1 MEQRQ
6 FKKQFVPKNSG
17 IKFKPTG
24 IVLHETATPG
34 ATAQAE
40 YKYFCK
46 ETGRSA
52 HAFIDW
58 NEDLQIIPWD
68 IKAYHA
74 KSPANEM
81 FIGVEMCHPKG
92 HNVEQFNIIYWA
104 TVDAFARL
112 YRYVLNIKIVT
123 TANCM
128 THHEVS
134 AKWKKSTHT
143 DPTSFF
149 NEYGKTMAQFRKD
162 VQYKLDMKWEV

>member
-1 MEQRQ
+1 MEARR
-6 FKKQFVPKNSG
+6 FKKQILPKTSG
-17 IKFKPTG
+17 KKFIPVG

-58 NEDLQIIPWD
+58 NEDLQILPWD
-68 IKAYHA
+68 IKAWHA
-74 KSPANEM
+74 KEPANSM
-81 FIGVEMCHPKG
+81 FIGIEMCRPKT
-92 HNVEQFNIIYWA
+92 HDPDKMKVVYWA

-112 YRYVLNIKIVT
+112 YRWILNIKTVT
-123 TANCM
+123 KDNLM

-134 AKWKKSTHT
+134 LKWKNTTHT
-143 DPTSFF
+143 DPTALFK
-149 NEYGKTMAQFRKD
+149 EYGYTVDQFRFD
-162 VQYKLDMKWEV
+162 VQHRLNMKWEE